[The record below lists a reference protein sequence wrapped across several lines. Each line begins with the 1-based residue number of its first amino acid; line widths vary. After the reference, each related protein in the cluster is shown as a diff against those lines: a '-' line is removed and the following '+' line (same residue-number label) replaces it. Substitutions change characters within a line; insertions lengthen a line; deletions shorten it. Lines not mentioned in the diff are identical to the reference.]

1 MRARSKR
8 LWGVAIAGLLLVSA
22 VTLSAVA
29 LKQHADLFYTPQLL
43 AEQGQPDVGKRVR
56 IGGWVQID
64 SIEYGDGADMTFRI
78 EDGSG
83 ETLAVSYTGVV
94 PDLFREGEGVVATG
108 RFDESGAFTAE
119 NILAKHD
126 ENYQPRELKNARQAT
141 S

>member
-8 LWGVAIAGLLLVSA
+8 LWGVSIAAALLISA
-22 VTLSAVA
+22 VALSAVA

-43 AEQGQPDVGKRVR
+43 ADQGMPAPERRVR

-64 SIEYGDGADMTFRI
+64 SIEYGDGADMSFLI

-83 ETLAVSYTGVV
+83 ETVMVSYTGIV

-108 RFDESGAFTAE
+108 RFDETGSFTAE